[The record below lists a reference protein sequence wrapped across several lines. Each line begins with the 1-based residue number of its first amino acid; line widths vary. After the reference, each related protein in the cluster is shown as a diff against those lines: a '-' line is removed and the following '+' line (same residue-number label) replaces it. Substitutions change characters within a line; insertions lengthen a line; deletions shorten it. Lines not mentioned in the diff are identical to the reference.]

1 MENEERTKPEK
12 TIRVGC
18 GVKATI
24 WRNEGKNAIYPTV
37 AISRTYKDSQGELKD
52 TTSYRR
58 DELLFVAEAAH
69 QAFTYLLNEDE
80 EN

>member
-1 MENEERTKPEK
+1 MENDEKTKPEK
-12 TIRVGC
+12 TIRVGS

-24 WRNEGKNAIYPTV
+24 WQNEGKNAVYPTV
-37 AISRTYKDSQGELKD
+37 VISRTYKDSQGELKD

-69 QAFTYLLNEDE
+69 QAFTYLLNNGE